1 MAYANT
7 TRVAGFGLVERFNT
21 FRAELADR
29 SAKLSVYRQTVSE
42 LAAMSDRDLAD
53 IGIARGMIEAIALE
67 AAYGK

>member
-7 TRVAGFGLVERFNT
+7 SRVAGFGLAERFNT

-29 SAKLSVYRQTVSE
+29 RAKLNVYRTTVAE
-42 LAAMSDRDLAD
+42 LATMSDRDLAD